1 MHTDTLCVNAQRIGL
16 GRGGEGVSDVEQRT
30 GEVAVSQKERES
42 AREREGA
49 RMKEGEMREVTEG
62 HTRVLTS
69 MWKNT
74 HAHIEE
80 DTPEC

>member
-30 GEVAVSQKERES
+30 GEVTKREGECE
-42 AREREGA
+42 REREGA

-62 HTRVLTS
+62 HTRILTS